1 MLLVLMAFWA
11 IFYLS
16 YYISLKLKHITI
28 IQYNNSLILIS
39 IYRIIQ
45 ELPLSSLRILYFREN
60 VDEFPLILILLLYL

>member
-1 MLLVLMAFWA
+1 MLLVSMAFWA

-28 IQYNNSLILIS
+28 IQYNNSLILFS

>member
-1 MLLVLMAFWA
+1 MLLVSMAFWA

-28 IQYNNSLILIS
+28 IQYNNSLILFS

-45 ELPLSSLRILYFREN
+45 ELPLSFLRILYFREN

>member
-1 MLLVLMAFWA
+1 MLLVSMAFWA

-16 YYISLKLKHITI
+16 YYIFLKLKHIPI
-28 IQYNNSLILIS
+28 IQYNNSLILFS